1 MYKLTEELPIQ
12 NQKEFAEKIGISQE
26 YLSKIQNKRLDCG
39 KTTAYAITKAFDKD
53 LKILDLFE
61 RVEE

>member
-1 MYKLTEELPIQ
+1 MYKLKEKLPIQ
-12 NQKEFAEKIGISQE
+12 NQKKFAKKIGISQE
-26 YLSKIQNKRLDCG
+26 YLSKIQNEKLDCG

-53 LKILDLFE
+53 LEILDIFE

>member
-1 MYKLTEELPIQ
+1 MYKLKEKLPIK
-12 NQKEFAEKIGISQE
+12 NQKAFAKKIGKTQE
-26 YLSKIQNKRLDCG
+26 YISKIQNEKLTCS

-53 LKILDLFE
+53 MEISDLFE

>member
-1 MYKLTEELPIQ
+1 MYKLKEKLPIQ
-12 NQKEFAEKIGISQE
+12 NQKEFAEKVGKTQE
-26 YLSKIQNKRLDCG
+26 YISKIQNEKLPCS

-53 LKILDLFE
+53 LEILDLFE

>member
-1 MYKLTEELPIQ
+1 MYKLKEKLPIQ
-12 NQKEFAEKIGISQE
+12 NQKKFAKKIGISQE
-26 YLSKIQNKRLDCG
+26 YLSKIQNEKLDCG

-53 LKILDLFE
+53 LEILDLFE